1 MKRPVG
7 CSLLLLAVLM
17 LGVPVL
23 VFAGRQGQAAREA
36 GQRADI
42 ELYTVVPGDV
52 TVAVTALGQV
62 DADTNANL
70 SFSSAGRIAE
80 VMAQQGDSVH
90 AGDVIAR
97 LSNDAQQIAVEQ
109 ARLGLETAQL
119 RRDDLLA
126 GPDSGQIAVA
136 EANIDAA
143 RGSYRSAAG
152 AADPN
157 DLRAAELSY
166 QQAQAAVVNAQEA
179 RTTAPGGQPQE
190 AYALLD
196 AQVGAAS
203 FQAEIARLRLA
214 ALRRGSGAQAGPAA
228 ARVDQAEAELARL
241 LAGPTQS
248 QIDSADAAIA
258 QASAA
263 LDRAQAALDDT
274 LLTAPIDGIITTLD
288 LEVGMIAA
296 PSLPVGVVTDVTPLH
311 VRVNVDEIDVRQL
324 QQDMNASITFDAL
337 DNAAVPATVEQIA
350 LVGVDQGGIVSYP
363 VTLRLDE
370 RADSRIRIGMTAEA
384 SLITDTRND
393 VLYVPNRY
401 IRLDRQRGTAFVNL
415 VNDAGELEEIEITLG
430 LQGDDESEVVAG
442 LQAGDVIALEL
453 GGDAI
458 SVFGGS

>member
-7 CSLLLLAVLM
+7 CSLLLLAVLL
-17 LGVPVL
+17 LGIPVL
-23 VFAGRQGQAAREA
+23 VFAGRQGQAAA
-36 GQRADI
+36 QAAQRADI

-70 SFSSAGRIAE
+70 SFSSAGRVAE
-80 VMAQQGDSVH
+80 VMAQQGDLVR
-90 AGDVIAR
+90 AGDVVAR

-136 EANIDAA
+136 QANIDAA
-143 RGSYRSAAG
+143 RAGYRSAAG
-152 AADPN
+152 GADPD

-166 QQAQAAVVNAQEA
+166 QQAQAAVANAQEA
-179 RTTAPGGQPQE
+179 RTTASGGQPEQ
-190 AYALLD
+190 AYSLLD

-203 FQAEIARLRLA
+203 FQAEIARLRLQA
-214 ALRRGSGAQAGPAA
+214 MRRGSGAQAGPAA
-228 ARVDQAEAELARL
+228 ARIDQAEAELARL

-263 LDRAQAALDDT
+263 LDRAQSALDNT
-274 LLTAPIDGIITTLD
+274 LLTAPIDGTITTLD
-288 LEVGMIAA
+288 LEVGMLIA
-296 PSLPVGVVTDVTPLH
+296 PSVPLGVVTDVTPLR

-324 QQDMNASITFDAL
+324 HQDMNASITFDAL
-337 DNAAVPATVEQIA
+337 DNIAVPATVEQIA
-350 LVGVDQGGIVSYP
+350 LIGVDQGGIVSYP

-370 RADSRIRIGMTAEA
+370 SADSRIRVGMTAEA
-384 SLITDTRND
+384 SLITDTVTS
-393 VLYVPNRY
+393 VLYVPNRF
-401 IRLDRQRGTAFVNL
+401 IRLDRQHGTAFVNR
-415 VNDAGELEEIEITLG
+415 VNAAGELEEIEITLG
-430 LQGDDESEVVAG
+430 LQGEENSEIVDG
-442 LQAGDVIALEL
+442 LQPGDVIAVEL

-458 SVFGGS
+458 SMFGGG